1 MFSLLLMV
9 LFFECISLIQS
20 EFYLIVSSFDAFLRC
35 LPPPPPPPPSSL
47 PSSGSP
53 KEMTWIII
61 FFLNNWLGSCPIS
74 FVLIFKYHNIL
85 SFKFKQGRTKLY
97 MVTVSNLPF
106 FDLTTEVCS
115 ISVVLINTAPGKI
128 VIKEGIYCIFYLLFI
143 WSRMLFGFI

>member
-1 MFSLLLMV
+1 MYFFNPVRILFDYFLL
-9 LFFECISLIQS
+9 Q
-20 EFYLIVSSFDAFLRC
+20 C
-35 LPPPPPPPPSSL
+35 LPPMSFSSSSPPPL

-53 KEMTWIII
+53 EEITWIII

-85 SFKFKQGRTKLY
+85 SFKFKQRRTKLY

-143 WSRMLFGFI
+143 WSRMVFWFI